1 MMNTR
6 RVVVTGLGAI
16 TPIGLDVD
24 SFWTGLREEKCG
36 VVPITSF
43 DPSRLECR
51 IAAEVTDFDPRAHFE
66 VRTIQRVARFSQMAV
81 VASREAVKSARLP
94 ERLDDF
100 HAAIMLG
107 NCIGAIDVQCEAEHK
122 LFTKGPSRIPA
133 MTVPKMIINEAAG
146 NISMDLGI
154 HGPVHTIMTA
164 CASGTDAMGHAI
176 DTIRLGR
183 ADLVVTGG
191 VETPIIEFTIGS
203 FCAIKAL
210 STSYNDT
217 PELASRPFDKDRDGF
232 VMGEGAGIL
241 IFESLEHAQK
251 RGAPILAEVA
261 GWNATGD
268 GYHLTAPNPDAV
280 HVKKAI
286 LGALQDGGL
295 TTADI
300 DYVNAHGTSTP
311 TNDPVETKGIKDA
324 FGPEESARIKVS
336 SIKGAIGHT
345 LGAAGALEGIACIK
359 AMQDG
364 FFPPTLHLENPDPAC
379 DLDYVPNHGVEGN
392 IRAAISLSLG
402 FGGHN
407 SVIAFK
413 QFAS

>member
-1 MMNTR
+1 M
-6 RVVVTGLGAI
+6 GAI
-16 TPIGLDVD
+16 SPIGCDLH
-24 SFWTGLREEKCG
+24 SFWEGLRTEKCG
-36 VVPITSF
+36 IGPVTLF
-43 DPSRLECR
+43 DASRLACR
-51 IAAEVTDFDPRAHFE
+51 VAAEVSDFNPKDYFD
-66 VRTIQRVARFSQMAV
+66 VRTVQRLGRFSQMAV
-81 VASREAVKSARLP
+81 VAAREAVKNAGLP
-94 ERLDDF
+94 ERLDDLR
-100 HAAIMLG
+100 AAVMLG
-107 NCIGAIDVQCEAEHK
+107 NCIGGIEVQCDSENK
-122 LFTKGPSRIPA
+122 LFAKGPSRIPA
-133 MTVPKMIINEAAG
+133 MTVPKMIINEASG

-164 CASGTDAMGHAI
+164 CASGTDALGHAL
-176 DTIRLGR
+176 DVIRLGR
-183 ADLVVTGG
+183 ADIVITGG
-191 VETPIIEFTIGS
+191 VEAPITEFTLGG
-203 FCAIKAL
+203 FCTIKAL

-241 IFESLEHAQK
+241 VFESLESAQ
-251 RGAPILAEVA
+251 RRNAPILAEVA
-261 GWNATGD
+261 GWGATGD

-280 HVKKAI
+280 NVKRAI
-286 LGALQDGGL
+286 LEALADGGL

-311 TNDPVETKGIKDA
+311 TNDPVETKAIKDA
-324 FGPEESARIKVS
+324 FGPEESKRIKVS

-345 LGAAGALEGIACIK
+345 LGAAGALEGIACVK
-359 AMQDG
+359 AIGDG
-364 FFPPTLHLENPDPAC
+364 FYPPTLHLENPDPAC

-413 QFAS
+413 KFA